1 MLYTHALHVYKV
13 NNVKHLEF
21 NLFMFQ
27 INAEILYAD
36 VTIPPTSLT
45 ALSLFLLAA
54 EKEILNSHD
63 DLLWNKHPTI
73 TYFL

>member
-1 MLYTHALHVYKV
+1 MI
-13 NNVKHLEF
+13 
-21 NLFMFQ
+21 Q
-27 INAEILYAD
+27 INAEILYDD

-63 DLLWNKHPTI
+63 DLL
-73 TYFL
+73 